1 MNLTL
6 QSVAEHGLEA
16 AAALAT
22 QSFAGYFVP
31 VSLSAANVQTM
42 IRQDS
47 VDPALSRVLVVDGQ
61 PAGIAF
67 IARRGWTSRL
77 AAMAILPEARA
88 HGVGREAMR
97 QLLAEAKA
105 RGDRSM
111 TLEVITQNAPAIRL
125 YESCGFRIDRRLVGY
140 SGRPEGLPGN
150 HMLEEADVRE
160 VARALVAHG
169 PLDLPWQLSGETL
182 AQIGPPAVAYRAG
195 DVWGV
200 LSDPAAPTIV
210 IRAVVAAPHA
220 RRQGLASGL
229 LRAASARHPDR
240 EWRAP
245 AIWPEEIGGLFEKI
259 GLRRGDLTQW
269 QMTLRL

>member
-6 QSVAEHGLEA
+6 QSVAEFGLA
-16 AAALAT
+16 PAAALAT
-22 QSFAGYFVP
+22 RSFAGYFVP
-31 VSLSAANVQTM
+31 VNLSAASVLSM

-47 VDPALSRVLVVDGQ
+47 VDPALSRALIVDGQ

-88 HGVGREAMR
+88 QGVGREAMP

-105 RGDRSM
+105 RGDRTM
-111 TLEVITQNAPAIRL
+111 TLEVIAQNAPAIRL

-140 SGRPEGLPGN
+140 SGRPENATSDLA
-150 HMLEEADVRE
+150 LEEVDVRDA
-160 VARALVAHG
+160 ARALVAHG
-169 PLDLPWQLSGETL
+169 PPDLPWQLSGETL

-195 DVWGV
+195 DAWVV

-220 RRQGLASGL
+220 RRQSLASGL
-229 LRAASARHPDR
+229 LRAAIARHPDR

-259 GLRRGDLTQW
+259 GLSRGDLTQW
-269 QMTLRL
+269 QMTSRF

>member
-6 QSVAEHGLEA
+6 QSVAEFGLA
-16 AAALAT
+16 PAAALAT

-31 VSLSAANVQTM
+31 VSLSAANVLSM

-77 AAMAILPEARA
+77 AAMGIVPEARA
-88 HGVGREAMR
+88 QGVGREAMR

-105 RGDRSM
+105 RGDRTM
-111 TLEVITQNAPAIRL
+111 TLEVIAENAPAIRL

-140 SGRPEGLPGN
+140 SGRPENATSDLA
-150 HMLEEADVRE
+150 LEEVDVRDA
-160 VARALVAHG
+160 ARALVTHG
-169 PLDLPWQLSGETL
+169 PPDLPWQLSGETL

-195 DVWGV
+195 DAWVALG
-200 LSDPAAPTIV
+200 DPAAATIG
-210 IRAVVAAPHA
+210 IRAVVTLPGLRRQGRATALLRSVFARHPGKAWRAAPH
-220 RRQGLASGL
+220 
-229 LRAASARHPDR
+229 
-240 EWRAP
+240 
-245 AIWPEEIGGLFEKI
+245 WPEEVSGVFEGA
-259 GLRRGDLTQW
+259 GLRRDSLSQW